1 MAQLASASGL
11 GPEGPVFESQ
21 YPDKKRDVFQRLF
34 FCRGTGGAEHPILL
48 CLGALPLLY
57 PAAPP
62 SVFAFG
68 KYTAPAV
75 ALVREYVVGF
85 LGGYGLGSFL
95 DYRLREAVLVI
106 NVFGFCDYGSAC
118 GFSIHLQSG
127 FRPLLYMPFFL
138 MRDKGKRCW
147 DLIVSKRPGTYR
159 LKAAIILAGDRRANN
174 SRFIKSIAGATCS
187 KNL

>member
-1 MAQLASASGL
+1 MQSHSGKRGVAQLASASGL

-21 YPDKKRDVFQRLF
+21 YPDKKETLKNVSF
-34 FCRGTGGAEHPILL
+34 FVGVRGAEHPILL

-85 LGGYGLGSFL
+85 RVVMVWG
-95 DYRLREAVLVI
+95 
-106 NVFGFCDYGSAC
+106 
-118 GFSIHLQSG
+118 
-127 FRPLLYMPFFL
+127 FFL
-138 MRDKGKRCW
+138 TIDYGKRCW

-174 SRFIKSIAGATCS
+174 SLFMKSIAGATCS